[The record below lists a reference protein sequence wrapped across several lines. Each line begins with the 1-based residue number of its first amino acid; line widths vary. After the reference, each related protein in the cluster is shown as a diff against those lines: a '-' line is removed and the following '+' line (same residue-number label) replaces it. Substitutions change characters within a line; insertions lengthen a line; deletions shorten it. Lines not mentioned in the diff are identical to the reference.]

1 MTTTPTYTLCTLNA
15 FAATRRLDPAR
26 LRELHIH
33 DAADGL
39 RLPCLDEHGKATGV
53 MRVRQWIET
62 AHPTTWIG
70 KPMLF
75 GLQVLRRA
83 RERGELVLVE
93 GESDQLTLRQHAIA
107 SLGVPG
113 SSMTHLIEA
122 SHAEGIER
130 VYTIREPDE
139 SGVKFITTVAKR
151 LRELGHTRELHV
163 IDLHAMFG
171 LKDASALH
179 VDDPERFVERW
190 NAAIKAAQPY
200 GEPTTAASS
209 EAAKIE
215 WDDAHPWPTL
225 DEAALYGLAGD
236 FVRLVAPESE
246 SDPAALLAM
255 FLAFLGAAAGPSAS
269 FDVESTRHPAREN
282 VVIVGATSSARKGTA
297 TEHVKRVFRMA
308 DEEWSHDGTLSGLAS
323 GEGLIAQFVDC
334 DDDAPARRKNVVI
347 LEPEFART
355 LVVAAREGSIV
366 SHIIREAFDSGNLA
380 NLTRKAPLKARDVH
394 AGIVG
399 HITSAEL
406 VRRLPETEAMNG
418 FGNRMLFVCARRSKK
433 LPFGGAL
440 KDADFT
446 MIATVLRKRLDF
458 ARTAGRMQRDDAANE
473 RWASWYCELE
483 DEAGLLG
490 AVTARAEA
498 HVLRLSMIYALLDA
512 STTIRHQHVE
522 AALALWNYAR
532 GSAAHIF
539 GALLGDRVQD
549 RLLNGLR
556 NARGGG
562 LTGAEQDALFQGNL
576 KRGELADARAKLE
589 RRALVRTQDEQSGG
603 RPTIRSFA
611 IPRTEKTEKVKARDV
626 NPLNPYAEVFAV

>member
-1 MTTTPTYTLCTLNA
+1 MIAPDPREIVYTY
-15 FAATRRLDPAR
+15 
-26 LRELHIH
+26 H
-33 DAADGL
+33 DAAGVPKYQVIRYPDKTFRQRQLDGHGGQTWNL
-39 RLPCLDEHGKATGV
+39 NGVERVPYRLPQLLERKAKGRTVFVVEGEKDAERLANLGFCATTSAQGAGWGWTPAFVEHFRDA
-53 MRVRQWIET
+53 MRVV
-62 AHPTTWIG
+62 
-70 KPMLF
+70 
-75 GLQVLRRA
+75 VLTDCDEGDPQKRTKKGREAA
-83 RERGELVLVE
+83 RERATLLLTVVDDVRLIDLAPERHDGYDV
-93 GESDQLTLRQHAIA
+93 SDWL
-107 SLGVPG
+107 
-113 SSMTHLIEA
+113 E
-122 SHAEGIER
+122 
-130 VYTIREPDE
+130 
-139 SGVKFITTVAKR
+139 
-151 LRELGHTRELHV
+151 GHTREEL
-163 IDLHAMFG
+163 M
-171 LKDASALH
+171 AL
-179 VDDPERFVERW
+179 
-190 NAAIKAAQPY
+190 IKAAPLY
-200 GEPTTAASS
+200 VPEPIPATETTTR
-209 EAAKIE
+209 EVE
-215 WDDAHPWPTL
+215 WDDARPWPTL

-255 FLAFLGAAAGPSAS
+255 FLAFLGVAAGPSAS
-269 FDVESTRHPAREN
+269 FDVESTRHQAREN

-308 DEEWSHDGTLSGLAS
+308 DEEWLHDGTLSGLAS
-323 GEGLIAQFVDC
+323 GEGLIAQFVDGGA
-334 DDDAPARRKNVVI
+334 DAPARRKNVVI

-399 HITSAEL
+399 HITGAEL

-440 KDADFT
+440 TDADFAP
-446 MIATVLRKRLDF
+446 IATALRERLDF

-473 RWASWYCELE
+473 RWATWYCELE
-483 DEAGLLG
+483 DGDGLLG

-498 HVLRLSMIYALLDA
+498 HALRLSMIYALLEA
-512 STTIRHQHVE
+512 STTIRREHVE
-522 AALALWNYAR
+522 AAFAMWDYAR

-539 GALLGDRVQD
+539 GALSGDRVQD
-549 RLLNGLR
+549 RLLDALR
-556 NARGGG
+556 NARGG

-589 RRALVRTQDEQSGG
+589 RRALVRTRGEPTGG

-611 IPRTEKTEKVKARDV
+611 IPRTEKTEETEKVRAGDL
-626 NPLNPYAEVFAV
+626 NPLNPYAEVFAI